1 MEPSSQLVDYF
12 LCMGRQGEKAQTI
25 SQVDNDTAF
34 HCAYNF
40 PAVLRTLGAKY
51 WNSKLK
57 PMHEQMVT
65 DMRWKVRRS
74 LAYSIHECAQVL
86 GPELTE
92 TDILPVLFH
101 FLRDIVDVAE
111 GALQNLPSILR
122 VLKLEQRNEYIE
134 VFIDAQDKVEKD
146 NITNWR

>member
-1 MEPSSQLVDYF
+1 
-12 LCMGRQGEKAQTI
+12 
-25 SQVDNDTAF
+25 
-34 HCAYNF
+34 
-40 PAVLRTLGAKY
+40 
-51 WNSKLK
+51 
-57 PMHEQMVT
+57 MVT